1 MLLSSGTHASNNL
14 LAASQASTQVSS
26 VAAPV
31 VNYEMLHQ
39 GVFVILA
46 VMWLIV
52 TFIVIERTIFFTF
65 ARRNARQIE
74 KLLRSGISRFEDF
87 PPALTK
93 SKAPAALAIV
103 EVRERQPF
111 IHERDDLED
120 VTDSAYIHAQHKLHR
135 HLWVLDT
142 VVTAAPL
149 LGLLGTILGII
160 ETFQSLAEAGISD
173 PSAVSRGIGVALL
186 ATAVGIATALFG
198 LLFLNIFQSQEA
210 RMLDI
215 MKLILMRVNFA
226 RSGSQVRPREF
237 ATADS

>member
-1 MLLSSGTHASNNL
+1 M
-14 LAASQASTQVSS
+14 AASQASTQVSS

-39 GVFVILA
+39 SVFVVLGA
-46 VMWLIV
+46 MWLIV

-74 KLLRSGISRFEDF
+74 KTLRSGISRFEDF
-87 PPALTK
+87 PQGLVK
-93 SKAPAALAIV
+93 SKAPAALAIA

-111 IHERDDLED
+111 IHERGDLED
-120 VTDSAYIHAQHKLHR
+120 ATDSAYIHAQHKLHR

-226 RSGSQVRPREF
+226 RAGAPTRSREF
-237 ATADS
+237 ATADR